1 MYENLLNTSPDI
13 DPRNRCSFAAVYNVS
28 IINGN
33 KERRKEKAT
42 K

>member
-33 KERRKEKAT
+33 K
-42 K
+42 